1 MSEPIRLQTPMGEIT
16 IPYDEDKILNFY
28 RKMVKAN
35 EGDPD
40 LFEEA
45 YMEFFD
51 LTSADDANSDWVFWE
66 ASRTPFTF
74 TILWVGFIAI
84 LM

>member
-1 MSEPIRLQTPMGEIT
+1 MTDPIKLQTPMGEIT
-16 IPYDEDKILNFY
+16 IPFDEEKILNFY

-45 YMEFFD
+45 FMEFF
-51 LTSADDANSDWVFWE
+51 
-66 ASRTPFTF
+66 
-74 TILWVGFIAI
+74 
-84 LM
+84 